1 MGGAAG
7 SWKNRNYNT
16 YEKIPKSKNYMGLY
30 GWQARFWAISL
41 DFSAAP
47 GNHLQSQTCYICLL
61 YPPPPRTTT
70 TQCAYDAVYLMFVCT
85 SSVPFSTR
93 VSPPFL
99 PWMALTSL
107 WMRIKRAFHFQSND
121 VNPSPPLPGMV
132 HKSANLCPTDTV
144 FKIQTNNDKECIL
157 QESEKGQISYWSIH
171 TCTRIMLSIDWLI
184 VNHAQK
190 PENGPISDLFNLTQN
205 TFCLY
210 CLILT

>member
-1 MGGAAG
+1 MWLRKTSVVFLNAQNYMGGKAV
-7 SWKNRNYNT
+7 SWKNRNYST
-16 YEKIPKSKNYMGLY
+16 YEKIPKSKNYMALY

-61 YPPPPRTTT
+61 YPPLLKRP
-70 TQCAYDAVYLMFVCT
+70 QHNVHDAVHLMPPLRLF
-85 SSVPFSTR
+85 PFQR
-93 VSPPFL
+93 EWVSPFL

-144 FKIQTNNDKECIL
+144 FKIQTNNDKE
-157 QESEKGQISYWSIH
+157 Y
-171 TCTRIMLSIDWLI
+171 
-184 VNHAQK
+184 
-190 PENGPISDLFNLTQN
+190 
-205 TFCLY
+205 
-210 CLILT
+210 